1 MDIHLFIETATLRV
15 CPMLLHHYLYHYFF
29 NISALSQ
36 HHLYLY
42 LYRYQATNTLLIE
55 STTQVL
61 SDSKVR
67 NIYFLVF
74 FCLLP
79 CSFVV
84 FYILLFC
91 FVLFCFVLFCFVLP
105 RTFLLYSVF
114 ILFFLFSSVLFCFV
128 YILFISYCF
137 VCQELVYAPLL
148 LLANKMCRMQGDKIT
163 SILLTLSPFFSAIL
177 PNLLPSPPHL
187 SL

>member
-1 MDIHLFIETATLRV
+1 VKTTKTTFYLLNLILVKMDIHLFIETATLRI
-15 CPMLLHHYLYHYFF
+15 CPMPLHNCLYHYFF

-36 HHLYLY
+36 HRLYLY

-67 NIYFLVF
+67 NTYFLVF

-84 FYILLFC
+84 FYVLLFY
-91 FVLFCFVLFCFVLP
+91 FVLFCFVLFCYALFCYIL
-105 RTFLLYSVF
+105 FVF
-114 ILFFLFSSVLFCFV
+114 ICSVLFCLYSVYFV
-128 YILFISYCF
+128 LLCLPGST
-137 VCQELVYAPLL
+137 VCSP
-148 LLANKMCRMQGDKIT
+148 IT
-163 SILLTLSPFFSAIL
+163 TCE
-177 PNLLPSPPHL
+177 
-187 SL
+187 